1 MKTELTPSAIK
12 AGKLLAQR
20 LYNNSK
26 VMMDYTNIPT
36 TVFTPL
42 EYGSIGLSE
51 EQAIKNFGEENIE
64 GILNHFFISFFYFSF

>member
-1 MKTELTPSAIK
+1 LNEIELTPSAIK
-12 AGKLLAQR
+12 AGRLLAQR

-26 VMMDYTNIPT
+26 TMMDYTNIPT

-51 EQAIKNFGEENIE
+51 EQAIKMYKEENIE
-64 GILNHFFISFFYFSF
+64 GFFPFFFS